1 MTKPIVNSDSIFI
14 LKINNLIKQKVENLD
29 PEKIK
34 DLILRKKKE
43 EKLELFSRSH
53 FSNLENTTLVNF
65 L

>member
-14 LKINNLIKQKVENLD
+14 LKINNLIQQKVENLD